1 MEASCTL
8 SGQAQSLFSARAA
21 ADSLGRTA
29 ATLRLTR
36 HTSGHVSKSQPAAH
50 IRTASM
56 AGGPGVSVAQG
67 GAEGLLGFKPSTV
80 VDEVSNS
87 LHDCTPPPPPP
98 RRALCNGSTPLFL
111 STGLS
116 A

>member
-1 MEASCTL
+1 MEASCTH

-21 ADSLGRTA
+21 ADRLGRTA
-29 ATLRLTR
+29 ATLRLLTR
-36 HTSGHVSKSQPAAH
+36 HTLGHVS
-50 IRTASM
+50 IRTRRPHSNSSM
-56 AGGPGVSVAQG
+56 AGGPGVSVAEG

-98 RRALCNGSTPLFL
+98 RRAL
-111 STGLS
+111 
-116 A
+116 